1 MGLFDLFKPGDS
13 MIKDKVLV
21 TQKNRITSLERDVD
35 DLKNL
40 LSRKDGELREVRTNY
55 DRSKERM
62 VDQIVELSDKF
73 AGIQQ
78 DIMSV
83 AHENGQLKTRIEFTG
98 ESAPKKTSKKSSK
111 KRKEKS
117 KK

>member
-1 MGLFDLFKPGDS
+1 VGLFDLFKPRDS
-13 MIKDKVLV
+13 VIKDKVLV

-40 LSRKDGELREVRTNY
+40 LSRRDGELREVRTNY

-73 AGIQQ
+73 AGIHQ

-83 AHENGQLKTRIEFTG
+83 AHENGQLKARIEFKG
-98 ESAPKKTSKKSSK
+98 EPAKTSKKTSK

>member
-1 MGLFDLFKPGDS
+1 
-13 MIKDKVLV
+13 MIKDKIIV
-21 TQKNRITSLERDVD
+21 TQKTRITTLERDVD

-40 LSRKDGELREVRTNY
+40 LSRKDGEVREVRTNFE
-55 DRSKERM
+55 RSKERL

-83 AHENGQLKTRIEFTG
+83 AHENGQLKGQLEFKPKSS
-98 ESAPKKTSKKSSK
+98 EKQKKTSKK

-117 KK
+117 KS

>member
-13 MIKDKVLV
+13 VIKDKVIV

-40 LSRKDGELREVRTNY
+40 LSRKDGEIREVRTNY

-83 AHENGQLKTRIEFTG
+83 AHENGQLKARIEFQG
-98 ESAPKKTSKKSSK
+98 EAAQKNSKKSSK

>member
-1 MGLFDLFKPGDS
+1 MGLFDLFKPRDS
-13 MIKDKVLV
+13 VIKDRVLV

-40 LSRKDGELREVRTNY
+40 LSRKDGEIREVRTNY

-83 AHENGQLKTRIEFTG
+83 AHENGQLKTRIEFK
-98 ESAPKKTSKKSSK
+98 EEPAKTSKKTSK

>member
-1 MGLFDLFKPGDS
+1 M
-13 MIKDKVLV
+13 KDKILL
-21 TQKNRITSLERDVD
+21 TQKNRIVALERDIL

-40 LSRKDGELREVRTNY
+40 LARKDGDLREIRTNY

-78 DIMSV
+78 DIMTV
-83 AHENGQLKTRIEFTG
+83 AHENGKLKGVIEYKGT
-98 ESAPKKTSKKSSK
+98 EKKSSK